1 MSSPDLSTPPSK
13 KRKITTTYGSRNAI
27 SRAVQ
32 AVKDAVPG
40 KLLFLANGARTEH
53 TGDQETADSPVDT
66 KHQNEI
72 NAAIAGSDNSGHD
85 HEHPKP
91 RCKYERHHTPEN
103 TPRSTRASK
112 RSLDDRRKLDE
123 GYPKKK
129 RRKAT
134 PEAREVNGAKFATA
148 MSNWSSSCSTH
159 DKKAASG
166 DETQP
171 EVDRC
176 RERYIVGGPRDTA
189 NPRDRDRGIDQDTP
203 PSNGRLKGMTRRSSI
218 IPPGTHIETHA
229 AHDSSTPKTQSA
241 TPGRKRGR
249 PRKHPVTT
257 PIQREDEEDRLGLH
271 KISRQEVPS
280 VQTRKELRTTQDRRK
295 RESGEYDT
303 SSAEKEVG
311 PRASHDSIKHTPV
324 KATVNEPAL
333 AARDQDT
340 IFDLPDEEQELRRI
354 CESLQKPTVKLRRVL
369 EATPASSIDLLKSSI
384 MEKLTGQRPMLVGM
398 KEEYDK
404 VHQLVM
410 QTILAGEGNS
420 MLVIGPRGSGKTS
433 LVRSVLDEARSEHAD
448 SFVIVHLNGLIQTD
462 DKLALR
468 EIWCQLGREVAG
480 EDDASGTRIN
490 YADAL
495 TSLLALLAHSSELS
509 GDGSDQDASAR
520 SVIFM
525 IEEFHLFASH
535 PRQTL
540 LYNLFDVAQ
549 SRNAPIAVLGLTTR
563 IDIVESLEKRVKSRF
578 GQRYVYLAHPGTFD
592 IFQDIC
598 KSALSSHSATAQRQ
612 GHRFDDKTPQSL
624 KLRTAWNQYVEAL
637 FNDDPRFQSFLHRL
651 FVLHK
656 GVSAF
661 LSASLLPIGLLT
673 STHVPNGASF
683 IGQSLL
689 PPDSKLQLLPSLS
702 DLELSMVIAAARLNI
717 ILETDVCNFSM
728 VYDEY
733 VQLASRVKVQS
744 SAAGQTAVGG
754 GARVWGKDV
763 AMGAW
768 EKLIKLELIV
778 PGSSGTRGYSGGSMW
793 KVDVALEEIGS
804 SVPRMGSAMARWCRE
819 I

>member
-1 MSSPDLSTPPSK
+1 MSSSDFSTPPSK
-13 KRKITTTYGSRNAI
+13 KRKITTTYGSRSAI

-40 KLLFLANGARTEH
+40 KLLFLANGARTEPKS
-53 TGDQETADSPVDT
+53 DEKIADSAVST
-66 KHQNEI
+66 KDQDGI
-72 NAAIAGSDNSGHD
+72 NAAVEDLDNSDYD
-85 HEHPKP
+85 HEHSKP
-91 RCKYERHHTPEN
+91 RNKNERLESREN

-112 RSLDDRRKLDE
+112 RSRSDIHESNEEYTKR
-123 GYPKKK
+123 K

-134 PEAREVNGAKFATA
+134 PSAKDIIEAELPTA
-148 MSNWSSSCSTH
+148 LGYEPPLFSTH
-159 DKKAASG
+159 DEKVAFG
-166 DETQP
+166 DEAQP
-171 EVDRC
+171 KVNGR
-176 RERYIVGGPRDTA
+176 REEHITSEKGDASNSRHR
-189 NPRDRDRGIDQDTP
+189 NKGIDQNIP
-203 PSNGRLKGMTRRSSI
+203 PSNGRLKRVTRRTSI
-218 IPPGTHIETHA
+218 IPPEPDIDIHA
-229 AHDSSTPKTQSA
+229 TQDSSTLNTQPA

-249 PRKHPVTT
+249 PRKHPITT
-257 PIQREDEEDRLGLH
+257 PSRQEGEEDRLSIH
-271 KISRQEVPS
+271 RISPQEVNG
-280 VQTRKELRTTQDRRK
+280 VQNSKEPRTRRDRRK
-295 RESGEYDT
+295 RKSGEHDI
-303 SSAEKEVG
+303 SPAEQEVG
-311 PRASHDSIKHTPV
+311 YSASPYDIKHTLF
-324 KATVNEPAL
+324 KATVNKPAPP
-333 AARDQDT
+333 ARDEDT
-340 IFDLPDEEQELRRI
+340 IFDLPGEEQELSTI

-369 EATPASSIDLLKSSI
+369 EATPISSINSFKSGI
-384 MEKLTGQRPMLVGM
+384 METLTGQRSMLVGM
-398 KEEYDK
+398 NEEYDK

-433 LVRSVLDEARSEHAD
+433 LVRSVLDEAQSEHAN
-448 SFVIVHLNGLIQTD
+448 SFVVVPLSGLIQTD

-468 EIWCQLGREVAG
+468 EIWRQLGREVAG
-480 EDDASGTRIN
+480 EDDESGTRIN

-495 TSLLALLAHSSELS
+495 TSLLALLAHSSES
-509 GDGSDQDASAR
+509 SENDDDQDARAR
-520 SVIFM
+520 SVIFV

-578 GQRYVYLAHPGTFD
+578 GQRYVYLTHPRTFD
-592 IFQDIC
+592 SFQDIC
-598 KSALSSHSATAQRQ
+598 KSVLSSHSMTARAQR
-612 GHRFDDKTPQSL
+612 RPFDEKTPHAL
-624 KLRTAWNQYVEAL
+624 KLRTAWNEYVEVL
-637 FNDDPRFQSFLHRL
+637 FNDDPRFHTFLRHL

-656 GVSAF
+656 GIAAF
-661 LSASLLPIGLLT
+661 LSASLLPISLLT
-673 STHVPNGASF
+673 STHIPDGASF

-702 DLELSMVIAAARLNI
+702 DLELSMIIAAARLDI
-717 ILETDVCNFSM
+717 ILETDLCNFSM
-728 VYDEY
+728 VHEEY
-733 VQLASRVKVQS
+733 MQLASRVKVQS

-768 EKLIKLELIV
+768 EKLIDLELII
-778 PGSSGTRGYSGGSMW
+778 PGSSGTRGYSGASMW

-804 SVPRMGSAMARWCRE
+804 SVPRMGSTMARWCRE